1 MEDKPKKVSA
11 SDAVFQELRRAIQ
24 TGAYRP
30 GDKLPSENKLCQQLG
45 VSRVTVRAALARLAS
60 LGLVESRQGEGT
72 FVCSPTGSE
81 PLNSMVPFLALTKHD
96 RINVSEFRRIVEVE
110 SAYLAA
116 NRADAAMVRRMIEA
130 TEMMEQG
137 ETAAEIARWDMEF
150 HRLIA
155 VATRNDIIVK
165 VFDVLQETYL
175 ALLENNV
182 MMLGAAG
189 AAYHRRI
196 TEAIELRNPVAART
210 AMLEHL
216 NNTILQMQDQPE
228 GTV

>member
-1 MEDKPKKVSA
+1 
-11 SDAVFQELRRAIQ
+11 
-24 TGAYRP
+24 
-30 GDKLPSENKLCQQLG
+30 
-45 VSRVTVRAALARLAS
+45 
-60 LGLVESRQGEGT
+60 
-72 FVCSPTGSE
+72 
-81 PLNSMVPFLALTKHD
+81 
-96 RINVSEFRRIVEVE
+96 
-110 SAYLAA
+110 
-116 NRADAAMVRRMIEA
+116 
-130 TEMMEQG
+130 
-137 ETAAEIARWDMEF
+137 
-150 HRLIA
+150 
-155 VATRNDIIVK
+155 
-165 VFDVLQETYL
+165 LQETYL